1 MSVTGKRHFREKK
14 MLKNTEFRGA
24 RGRGKYCKENMCKRQ
39 EKKEAKERIGYKKKK
54 KMERRKNREKGHI
67 KEKKGKS
74 RRKITKE
81 RI

>member
-1 MSVTGKRHFREKK
+1 M
-14 MLKNTEFRGA
+14 
-24 RGRGKYCKENMCKRQ
+24 
-39 EKKEAKERIGYKKKK
+39 GYEKKK
-54 KMERRKNREKGHI
+54 KMERRKNWEKGHI